1 MATARSA
8 WKSTVSLT
16 LQYWPWTFST
26 RSGASLRTLTRCI
39 LSLACWMRAML
50 RTARRLP
57 NLCALSSVST
67 TPWLAAGVR
76 LPVGLLHPQGSGQI
90 EALARQTPGG
100 TGARTP
106 SHPDCRTARG
116 GQPDSGA
123 HAGASWRDVSWRV
136 RSPQRKSSCRRTFIP
151 AKPLPKQRAT
161 RRLTNNALLSRH
173 LCRQDFCLVEE
184 RKKRAQVIE
193 IVLPLPAGRLL
204 PRVPLSPQFHIFIHI
219 REEVR

>member
-1 MATARSA
+1 MDVQHQIRR
-8 WKSTVSLT
+8 
-16 LQYWPWTFST
+16 Q
-26 RSGASLRTLTRCI
+26 
-39 LSLACWMRAML
+39 LAHADSVHPVL
-50 RTARRLP
+50 GVLDANNVPHRTALAEP
-57 NLCALSSVST
+57 LCAVFSFHDALAGRRCPAACRPC
-67 TPWLAAGVR
+67 TPKR
-76 LPVGLLHPQGSGQI
+76 SGQI
-90 EALARQTPGG
+90 EALARQAPGG
-100 TGARTP
+100 TGVRTP
-106 SHPDCRTARG
+106 SNPDCRAARG
-116 GQPDSGA
+116 GRPDSGA
-123 HAGASWRDVSWRV
+123 HASAPWRDVSWRV
-136 RSPQRKSSCRRTFIP
+136 RSPQRKSSCRRTFVP